1 MATLT
6 PVDPAST
13 PQRVNRLL
21 TLSASLLPEEISLA
35 RRARRTRGWVIVIV
49 LLVAMLLGGWFYL
62 ANQDTQAADAELTN
76 ATGEVTSLQRDQRDY
91 AEVVDVQN
99 DTQTLSKQL
108 QAVMKN
114 DLGWARL
121 IDTLNDTAAGAGLT
135 LGGINGSLTSDT
147 AAAGETGS
155 TSTGTSGTAAV
166 GTLVITG
173 HGPDKEAVAAYIE
186 TLGKQTLVA
195 NPFLTSINQVGEGA
209 DEGVDFSLDLDIT
222 SAALC
227 GRFGDKC
234 DTDGG
239 N

>member
-1 MATLT
+1 MATALM

-21 TLSASLLPEEISLA
+21 TISASLLPEEISLA
-35 RRARRTRGWVIVIV
+35 RRARRTRGWVIVVV
-49 LLVAMLLGGWFYL
+49 LLVMAMLGAWFFL
-62 ANQDTQAADAELTN
+62 ANQDTQAADKELTD
-76 ATGEVTSLQRDQRDY
+76 ATGEVTALQRDQRDY

-99 DTQTLSKQL
+99 DTQALAKQL

-121 IDTLNDTAAGAGLT
+121 LDTLDDTATGAGLT
-135 LGGINGSLTSDT
+135 LDGINGALDAGTGSGTST
-147 AAAGETGS
+147 ATTGSAAATIGTLTVTGS
-155 TSTGTSGTAAV
+155 
-166 GTLVITG
+166 
-173 HGPDKEAVAAYIE
+173 GPDKEAVAAYIE
-186 TLGKQTLVA
+186 ALGKQTLVA
-195 NPFLTSINQVGEGA
+195 DPYLTSVLQEDDPDS
-209 DEGVDFSLDLDIT
+209 DEDKVTFGLTLKIT

-234 DTDGG
+234 DSGG